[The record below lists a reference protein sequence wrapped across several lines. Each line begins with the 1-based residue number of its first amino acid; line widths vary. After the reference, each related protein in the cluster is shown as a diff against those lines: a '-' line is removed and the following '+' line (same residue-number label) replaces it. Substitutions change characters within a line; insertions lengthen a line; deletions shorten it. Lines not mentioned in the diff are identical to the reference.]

1 MVKQWDAIINF
12 KILLKCNI
20 HTKYF
25 TSCNHPEQWFFS
37 LNKSQGKNKEK
48 KNLMMP
54 GKITITSKRIGIF
67 PLEMGVNTPSLS
79 DTWQR
84 REHQNRTRTL
94 QAIKEEN
101 VS

>member
-1 MVKQWDAIINF
+1 MSLPTAAAAAAKS
-12 KILLKCNI
+12 L
-20 HTKYF
+20 HTQNNGF
-25 TSCNHPEQWFFS
+25 FLSTSH
-37 LNKSQGKNKEK
+37 KGRIRKK

-79 DTWQR
+79 DTWER

-94 QAIKEEN
+94 QARKEGN